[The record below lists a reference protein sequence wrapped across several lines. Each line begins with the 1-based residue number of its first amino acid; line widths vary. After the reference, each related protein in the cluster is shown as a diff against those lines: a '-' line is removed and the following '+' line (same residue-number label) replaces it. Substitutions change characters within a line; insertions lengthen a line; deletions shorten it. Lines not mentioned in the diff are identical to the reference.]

1 MNVNLFM
8 IGMIVYLIILVII
21 GFVGAGKATDSE
33 HYLVANRGLT
43 LPVLVGTLIA
53 GWLGAGTV
61 VGHANISY
69 SSGFGALWWVG
80 GGTVAITIIILISK
94 KLRRLNLYTV
104 PDLLELR
111 YGPLTKVLGSIT
123 IIIAFTGIVGSQIKA
138 MSYVLAAVTD
148 IDPKTGAIIGAL
160 LVIFYTVMGG
170 MYSVAYTDV
179 LQYAM
184 LLVGLIIAA
193 PIAFSAAGG
202 FSGWE
207 SNLSPTHFEATGG
220 LGLSGALAIAL
231 PFLMLATV
239 DQNLY
244 QRMYSAKST
253 GTARKGAILG
263 LIGGVT
269 VMLLVFVIAVSSAVL
284 FPGINPDLAVYIIA
298 TDLLNPFLGM
308 ILLIAILSIVMSTAD
323 SYLLSPATNVSKDL
337 YQRFIKKDASDKE
350 ILIVTRV
357 SVVVLGFIA
366 LAGALWFDT
375 FLGFMLLGYTVY
387 GSGVF
392 FPILAAFVWKGA
404 TYKGAIASILG
415 GLTSTLIWEFTVNST
430 IPTIYIGAISSLSL
444 LVIVSLLT
452 EHSSSEN
459 VAPFFSKDE
468 DVQEELN
475 EGPEINMEERT
486 IL

>member
-1 MNVNLFM
+1 MNIFL
-8 IGMIVYLIILVII
+8 IGMVIYLIILIII
-21 GFVGAGKATDSE
+21 GFIGAGKAKDSE
-33 HYLVANRGLT
+33 QYLVAGRGLT
-43 LPVLVGTLIA
+43 LPVLTGTIIA

-69 SSGFGALWWVG
+69 SNGFGALWWVG
-80 GGTVAITIIILISK
+80 GGTVAITIVIMISK
-94 KLRRLNLYTV
+94 KLRRLDLYTV

-111 YGPLTKVLGSIT
+111 YGPIAKIIGSIT

-138 MSYVLAAVTD
+138 MSYILEAVTT
-148 IDPKTGAIIGAL
+148 IDPKIGAIIGAI

-184 LLVGLIIAA
+184 LLIGLIIAT
-193 PIAFSAAGG
+193 PIAFSSAGG

-207 SNLSPTHFEATGG
+207 ANLPATHFELTGG

-244 QRMYSAKST
+244 QRMYSAKSASV
-253 GTARKGAILG
+253 ARKGAILG

-269 VMLLVFVIAVSSAVL
+269 VMLLVFVIAVSSAVM
-284 FPGINPDLAVYIIA
+284 FPDINPDLAVYIIA

-323 SYLLSPATNVSKDL
+323 SYLLSPASNVSKDI
-337 YQRFIKKDASDKE
+337 YHRFINKNATDKQ

-357 SVVVLGFIA
+357 AVVVLGSIG

-375 FLGFMLLGYTVY
+375 FLGFMLVGYTVY
-387 GSGVF
+387 GAGVF
-392 FPILAAFVWKGA
+392 FPILAAFLWRGA
-404 TYKGAIASILG
+404 TYKGAIASITG
-415 GLTSTLIWEFTVNST
+415 GLLSTLIWEFGINST
-430 IPTIYIGAISSLSL
+430 IPTIYIGAATSL
-444 LVIVSLLT
+444 LLLIVVSLLT
-452 EHSSSEN
+452 KHSKSEN
-459 VAPFFSKDE
+459 VEVFFAK
-468 DVQEELN
+468 
-475 EGPEINMEERT
+475 
-486 IL
+486 

>member
-1 MNVNLFM
+1 MNMFL
-8 IGMIVYLIILVII
+8 IGMIFYLIILIII
-21 GFVGAGKATDSE
+21 GFIGAGKATDSD
-33 HYLVANRGLT
+33 HYLVANRGLS

-69 SSGFGALWWVG
+69 TSGIGALWWVA
-80 GGTVAITIIILISK
+80 GGTVAITIIIIISK
-94 KLRRLNLYTV
+94 KLRRLDLYTV

-111 YGPLTKVLGSIT
+111 YGPKAKVLGSIT
-123 IIIAFTGIVGSQIKA
+123 IIVAFTGIVGSQIKA

-184 LLVGLIIAA
+184 LLIGLIIAA
-193 PIAFSAAGG
+193 PIAFFSAGG
-202 FSGWE
+202 FAGWTE
-207 SNLSPTHFEATGG
+207 NLPSTHFEITGG
-220 LGLSGALAIAL
+220 LGLSGALALAL

-244 QRMYSAKST
+244 QRMYAAKSAN
-253 GTARKGAILG
+253 TARTGAILG
-263 LIGGVT
+263 LIGGIT
-269 VMLLVFVIAVSSAVL
+269 IMLLVFVIAVSSAVM
-284 FPGINPDLAVYIIA
+284 FPDINPDLAVYIIA

-323 SYLLSPATNVSKDL
+323 SYLLSPATNISKDL
-337 YQRFIKKDASDKE
+337 YSRFIKPEASDKE
-350 ILIVTRV
+350 VLIVTRI

-375 FLGFMLLGYTVY
+375 FLSFMLLGYTVY

-404 TYKGAIASILG
+404 TYSGAVASILG
-415 GLTSTLIWEFTVNST
+415 GLVSTLIWEFVVDST
-430 IPTIYIGAISSLSL
+430 IPTIYIGAITSLSL
-444 LVIVSLLT
+444 LVIISLLT
-452 EHSSSEN
+452 KHSKTEN
-459 VAPFFSKDE
+459 IAAFF
-468 DVQEELN
+468 N
-475 EGPEINMEERT
+475 EPEKIENENIST
-486 IL
+486 NI

>member
-1 MNVNLFM
+1 MNMFL
-8 IGMIVYLIILVII
+8 IGMIFYLIILIII
-21 GFVGAGKATDSE
+21 GFIGAGKATDSD
-33 HYLVANRGLT
+33 HYLVANRGLS

-69 SSGFGALWWVG
+69 TSGIGALWWVA
-80 GGTVAITIIILISK
+80 GGTVAITIIIIISK
-94 KLRRLNLYTV
+94 KLRRLDLYTV

-111 YGPLTKVLGSIT
+111 YGPKAKVLGSIT
-123 IIIAFTGIVGSQIKA
+123 IIVAFTGIVGSQIKA

-184 LLVGLIIAA
+184 LLIGLIIAA
-193 PIAFSAAGG
+193 PIAFFSAGG
-202 FSGWE
+202 FAGWTE
-207 SNLSPTHFEATGG
+207 NLPSTHFEITGG
-220 LGLSGALAIAL
+220 LGLSGALALAL

-244 QRMYSAKST
+244 QRMYAAKSAN
-253 GTARKGAILG
+253 TARTGAILG
-263 LIGGVT
+263 LIGGIT
-269 VMLLVFVIAVSSAVL
+269 IMLLVFVIAVSSAVM
-284 FPGINPDLAVYIIA
+284 FPDINPDLAVYIIA

-323 SYLLSPATNVSKDL
+323 SYLLSPATNISKDL
-337 YQRFIKKDASDKE
+337 YSRFIKPEASDKE
-350 ILIVTRV
+350 VLIVTRI

-375 FLGFMLLGYTVY
+375 FLSFMLLGYTVY

-404 TYKGAIASILG
+404 TYSGAVASILG
-415 GLTSTLIWEFTVNST
+415 GLVSTLIWEFVVDST
-430 IPTIYIGAISSLSL
+430 IPTIYIGAITSLSL
-444 LVIVSLLT
+444 LVIISLLT
-452 EHSSSEN
+452 KHSKTEN
-459 VAPFFSKDE
+459 IAAFF
-468 DVQEELN
+468 N
-475 EGPEINMEERT
+475 EPEKIEKENIST
-486 IL
+486 NI

>member
-1 MNVNLFM
+1 MNIFIV
-8 IGMIVYLIILVII
+8 GMIVYLLILVGI
-21 GFVGAGKATDSE
+21 GFVGAGKAKDSE

-43 LPVLVGTLIA
+43 LPVLIGTIIA

-69 SSGFGALWWVG
+69 SSGFGALWWVA
-80 GGTVAITIIILISK
+80 GGTVAISIVIAISK
-94 KLRRLNLYTV
+94 KLRRLDLYTV

-111 YGPLTKVLGSIT
+111 YGPIAKVIGAIT

-138 MSYVLAAVTD
+138 MSYVLEAVTN
-148 IDPKTGAIIGAL
+148 IDPMYGAIIGAL

-179 LQYAM
+179 LQYGM
-184 LLVGLIIAA
+184 LLIGLLFAA

-207 SNLSPTHFEATGG
+207 ATLPTTHFEPTGG
-220 LGLSGALAIAL
+220 LGISGALAIAL

-244 QRMYSAKST
+244 QRMYSAKSAN
-253 GTARKGAILG
+253 TARKGAVFG

-284 FPGINPDLAVYIIA
+284 FPDINPDLAVYIIS

-308 ILLIAILSIVMSTAD
+308 ILLLAILSIVMSTAD
-323 SYLLSPATNVSKDL
+323 SYLLSPATNISKDL
-337 YQRFIKKDASDKE
+337 YNRFINKNATDRQ
-350 ILIVTRV
+350 ILMITRV

-375 FLGFMLLGYTVY
+375 FLGFMLVGYTVY
-387 GSGVF
+387 GAGVF
-392 FPILAAFVWKGA
+392 FPILAAFLWRGA
-404 TYKGAIASILG
+404 TYKGAIASIAG
-415 GLTSTLIWEFTVNST
+415 GLVSTLIWEFGVNSS
-430 IPTIYIGAISSLSL
+430 IPTIYIGAATSLVL
-444 LVIVSLLT
+444 LIVVSLVTKHSDT
-452 EHSSSEN
+452 ENAEI
-459 VAPFFSKDE
+459 FFTK
-468 DVQEELN
+468 
-475 EGPEINMEERT
+475 
-486 IL
+486 